1 MKGEWC
7 YFKSHFSK
15 SVCEDIIKEAKKLPA
30 QEASVGTNGIE
41 SVNQDIRK
49 SKVSFINSSN
59 KTFDFLYDEIWRRA
73 IEANHLMFNFH
84 ITKLDYIQFAEY
96 EASKNGEYKKHQ
108 DVFWVNGDPFYHRK
122 LTCIIQ
128 LSDPNEYEGGDF
140 EIFDVC
146 EYPNADDIRQQ
157 GTIIFI
163 PSFVYHRANLITK
176 GTRHS
181 IAAWIDGPKWS

>member
-96 EASKNGEYKKHQ
+96 EASKNGEYKKHK
-108 DVFWVNGDPFYHRK
+108 DVFWVNVDPFYHRK

-128 LSDPNEYEGGDF
+128 LSDPNEYEGL
-140 EIFDVC
+140 
-146 EYPNADDIRQQ
+146 QK
-157 GTIIFI
+157 
-163 PSFVYHRANLITK
+163 LL
-176 GTRHS
+176 
-181 IAAWIDGPKWS
+181 